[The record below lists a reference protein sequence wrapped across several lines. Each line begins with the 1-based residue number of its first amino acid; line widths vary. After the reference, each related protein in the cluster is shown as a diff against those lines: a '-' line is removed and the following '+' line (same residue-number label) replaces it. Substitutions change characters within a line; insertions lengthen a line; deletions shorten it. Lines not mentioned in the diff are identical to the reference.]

1 LTGIALSTNLRA
13 AKLVK
18 LSNREALLTRHPHIH
33 ISLGKKLFNRISPL
47 RHGFRARLLGASAI
61 ALGFAAPSFGQTAA
75 QPAAQDNGGLE
86 EIVVTAER
94 REEKLRDVPIAV
106 TSFNSATLQSRDIT
120 DIRGIQGF
128 IPNVSIVESPGYQ
141 TEADIAVRGGVTI
154 NPAPYWDP
162 TAGLYVDGVYIP
174 KAIGNVT
181 DLADLDHI
189 EVLRGPQGT
198 LYGRN
203 TLGGAVNIVTQKPT
217 GEFEGYITAGAGNYG
232 STELRGNINL
242 PAFGKLKVALSGVM
256 QGHDGYVNTVADP
269 YHLAA
274 LFGSSSY
281 LGKLDSINSRTGRV
295 EAELDVTDD
304 FYINYAF
311 DVSYQKDTPN
321 YSQLT
326 RVGAGGIFDPT
337 SPYYVDIPLS
347 LYVQHSPGL
356 SDAATANGGYNGG
369 RPFEVAGVR
378 AHALTATWDVNDELT
393 LKSISSFRD
402 IDWSN
407 SLDLDGSPLA
417 VAATALYTHYHAA
430 SEELQAT
437 GQIDRFH
444 YTAGAFYFQD
454 AGYTYNPQDFFLGGA
469 VYDSRYG
476 YGTQNYA
483 FYGQVDYNP
492 PILDDKLTITFG
504 LRYSNESKFGSR
516 YEAAGTAFAPLT
528 VVIPNVNSSK
538 NFDSTTPAVDVK
550 YALTDDLNVYA
561 KYAEGFKS
569 GGFNAEGST
578 TAVAITPFAPET
590 VDEYEVGLKARWLDG
605 KLNTNIAA
613 FYDQHSNLQ
622 LSVFVGTGAVASIVK
637 NAGSANIDGIEYDMQ
652 ALPVSWLSLTGSVG
666 YLNTQYVTFINGGV
680 NVANGTAF
688 PYAPQF
694 TASMSA
700 DATLMD
706 NDFGKLHFIVD
717 YRHSDAYYEYPY
729 SESANPAVNGG
740 YYAASTK
747 ASPQN
752 VIDAR
757 LQLTNIQVPNG
768 TVEVT
773 MWGKNIFNDKYRIN
787 GIDFGPNFGN
797 LTISYYGDP
806 PTFGG
811 DVTYRFGVKEEAAE
825 ETAAYV
831 PPPVQAP
838 APAAVAHSY
847 MVFFDFN
854 KSDLTPQAVSIV
866 DQAAANA
873 GPAKVTQ
880 LTVTGHTDTVGSDAY
895 NMRLSRRRAESVAAE
910 LEKQGIPSSEIEI
923 VAKGKHDLL
932 VPTGDGVR
940 EPQNRRVQ
948 IVYGG
953 APS

>member
-1 LTGIALSTNLRA
+1 M
-13 AKLVK
+13 
-18 LSNREALLTRHPHIH
+18 P
-33 ISLGKKLFNRISPL
+33 
-47 RHGFRARLLGASAI
+47 FRNGSRVNLLGASAI
-61 ALGFAAPSFGQTAA
+61 AAACALTGIAAPAFA
-75 QPAAQDNGGLE
+75 QQASPPAADSGSLE

-106 TSFNSATLQSRDIT
+106 TSFSSATLQSRDIT

-128 IPNVSIVESPGYQ
+128 IPNVAIVQSPGYQ
-141 TEADIAVRGGVTI
+141 TESDIAVRGGVTI

-181 DLADLDHI
+181 DLADLDHV

-217 GEFEGYITAGAGNYG
+217 GEFEGYVTAGAGDYG
-232 STELRGNINL
+232 STQLRGNINL

-256 QGHDGYVNTVADP
+256 QGHDGYVTTIADP
-269 YHLAA
+269 DHLPIGFA
-274 LFGSSSY
+274 GPSY
-281 LGKLDSINSRTGRV
+281 LGKLDSVNSRTGRV

-326 RVGAGGIFDPT
+326 RTGVGGLFDPT
-337 SPYYVDIPLS
+337 SPFYAGIPLN
-347 LYVQHSPGL
+347 LYIQHNPGP
-356 SDAATANGGYNGG
+356 SSVATINGGYNGS
-369 RPFEVAGVR
+369 RVFEVASVR
-378 AHALTATWDVNDELT
+378 AHALTGTWDVNDNLT

-402 IDWSN
+402 LDWSN
-407 SLDLDGSPLA
+407 NLDLDGSPLL
-417 VAATALYTHYHAA
+417 VAGTALYTHYHAA

-454 AGYTYNPQDFFLGGA
+454 AGYTYNPQEFFLGGA

-504 LRYSNESKFGSR
+504 LRYSNETKFGSR

-528 VVIPNVNSSK
+528 VVIPNVDSAK

-550 YALTDDLNVYA
+550 YALTDDMNVYA

-578 TAVAITPFAPET
+578 TAVAVTAFAPET
-590 VDEYEVGLKARWLDG
+590 VDEYEVGLKSRWLDG
-605 KLNTNIAA
+605 KLNANIAA

-666 YLNTQYVTFINGGV
+666 YLNTEYVTFINGGV
-680 NVANGTAF
+680 NVAKGTAF

-700 DATLMD
+700 DATLME
-706 NDFGKLHFIVD
+706 NDIGKLHLIVD

-729 SESANPAVNGG
+729 SESANPAINGG

-752 VIDAR
+752 IIDAR
-757 LQLTNIQVPNG
+757 LRLTDIQVPDG
-768 TVEVT
+768 TLEIS

-806 PTFGG
+806 ATFGG
-811 DVTYRFGVKEEAAE
+811 DVTYRFGFKDEGPVES
-825 ETAAYV
+825 AAYV

-838 APAAVAHSY
+838 AAPPSVAHSY

-854 KSDLTPQAVSIV
+854 KSDLTPQAMAIV
-866 DQAAANA
+866 DQAAKNA
-873 GPAKVTQ
+873 GPAKATE

-910 LEKQGIPSSEIEI
+910 LEKQGIASREIQI
-923 VAKGKHDLL
+923 VAKGKKDLL
-932 VPTGDGVR
+932 VPTADGVR
-940 EPQNRRVQ
+940 EPQNRRVT
-948 IVYGG
+948 IVYDGG
-953 APS
+953 ATS